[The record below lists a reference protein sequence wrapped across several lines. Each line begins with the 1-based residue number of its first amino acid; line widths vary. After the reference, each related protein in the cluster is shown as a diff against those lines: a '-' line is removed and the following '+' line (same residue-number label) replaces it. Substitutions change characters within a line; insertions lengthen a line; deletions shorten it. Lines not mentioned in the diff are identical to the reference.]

1 MNRYTFTC
9 LWRPPKD
16 HWPMHGAKWRTVVVT
31 MDSRDRPEHAA
42 ADACLYLIA
51 VRRGQAKAVSV
62 AGGEAGQKQALSH
75 IHFNWNCYS
84 GVVTWGGLVVE
95 VWWGGGMPEEG

>member
-1 MNRYTFTC
+1 MNRYTFNC

-16 HWPMHGAKWRTVVVT
+16 HWPMYGAKWRTVTVVL
-31 MDSRDRPEHAA
+31 DSSGLPEQAA

-62 AGGEAGQKQALSH
+62 SGGVTGQQQALSH
-75 IHFNWNCYS
+75 IHFNWNWYS
-84 GVVTWGGLVVE
+84 GVVTWGGRVVE
-95 VWWGGGMPEEG
+95 VR